1 MAADHKFKSITT
13 EGTENTEVF
22 TEDFKPSTTKDTKVH
37 EGKQDEPCI
46 AYQSAVLCGARWVLV
61 MRSCQESW
69 SSSR

>member
-13 EGTENTEVF
+13 EGTENT
-22 TEDFKPSTTKDTKVH
+22 DFHRGLQTIDH
-37 EGKQDEPCI
+37 EGHEGSRRKTGRACV